1 MYHSENIRIRREREE
16 DYGLISALVKDAFAT
31 AAHSD
36 GDEHNLICRIR
47 ETAEYIPELSLVAM
61 SGDNLVGHIMFSRI
75 CIGDNDALALALA
88 PLAVAPCMQG
98 RGVGALLINSG
109 HRIARCMG
117 YVLSVVLGDPAYYGR
132 FGYRNASAYG
142 ITAPFS
148 IPDEYYMVCHLTDD
162 TAIMPGKV
170 KYSQAFGL

>member
-1 MYHSENIRIRREREE
+1 MLHSEDIRIRRERED
-16 DYGLISALVKDAFAT
+16 DYEPISALVKEAFAT

-61 SGDNLVGHIMFSRI
+61 SGDNLVGYIMFSRI
-75 CIGDNDALALALA
+75 RIGDNDALALA
-88 PLAVAPCMQG
+88 PLAVAPGMQG

-109 HRIARCMG
+109 HRIARQMG
-117 YVLSVVLGDPAYYGR
+117 YALSVVLGDPAYYGR

-142 ITAPFS
+142 ITAPS
-148 IPDEYYMVCHLTDD
+148 GIPDEYYMVCPLMDD

-170 KYSQAFGL
+170 KYSRAFGL